1 MNENEQFLT
10 PSERLKNIMEK
21 IRKYKCV
28 DVKSLSKEYYI
39 NEATI
44 RRDLNKL
51 ANTGLVQRTY
61 GGAVLVEGLDAEIPL
76 YARESSN
83 VEKKELIGKLASMQ
97 VHDDDTIILDSS
109 STTLKI
115 INHLIGKKNLKIITN
130 GAKTAT
136 LLSKLTDCTIYCTG
150 GKLRENSLSFIGQTA
165 VDYIRN
171 FYVDIAFFSC
181 RSLSAQKGL
190 TDAND
195 DEAMLR
201 RAMIE
206 SAKKSILLI
215 DSTKLNTVSFFSI
228 CPIDKIDKIICDI
241 SLPEELSEKLK
252 ARYT

>member
-10 PSERLKNIMEK
+10 PAQRQKHILEK
-21 IRKYKCV
+21 IRKVKCV
-28 DVKSLSKEYYI
+28 DVKSLAKEYFI

-51 ANTGLVQRTY
+51 ANTGLIKRTY

-83 VEKKELIGKLASMQ
+83 VEKKEVIGKLASYE

-136 LLSKLTDCTIYCTG
+136 LLSTLTDCTIYCTG
-150 GKLRENSLSFIGQTA
+150 GKLRENSLSFIGQLGNR
-165 VDYIRN
+165 VH
-171 FYVDIAFFSC
+171 
-181 RSLSAQKGL
+181 Q
-190 TDAND
+190 
-195 DEAMLR
+195 
-201 RAMIE
+201 
-206 SAKKSILLI
+206 
-215 DSTKLNTVSFFSI
+215 
-228 CPIDKIDKIICDI
+228 
-241 SLPEELSEKLK
+241 ELSRGYRLFLVQEPVCGKGAQRRK
-252 ARYT
+252 RG